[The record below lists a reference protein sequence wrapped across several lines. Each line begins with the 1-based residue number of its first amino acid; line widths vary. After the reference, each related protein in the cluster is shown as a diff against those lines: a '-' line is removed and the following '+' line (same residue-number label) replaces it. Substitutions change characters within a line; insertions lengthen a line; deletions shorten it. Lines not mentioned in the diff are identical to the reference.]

1 MLPSAAMLSRI
12 DQLLYRIERATVA
25 GMLALMGVVV
35 FFDVLHRV
43 SSHTGPLANP
53 VVIGLSFTALGT
65 FAVLTRGG
73 SMAPFKGIAVG
84 LGVATGQQLF
94 VRALPNGLVWS
105 QPFALALTLWLGLI
119 GASLAAYERRHLAL
133 DVGSRLWPAWLAP
146 KVSAVG
152 HFVTAATCL
161 FLLWLGMRSIFG
173 YELDGR
179 VVAGHYAVWSG
190 SEGAAGNISGVDIPK
205 WVVFLSVPYGMIVLA
220 FRFTLQGWRVWTG
233 QEALSEDDT
242 LQQLGLAEQSQ

>member
-1 MLPSAAMLSRI
+1 MITTFDR
-12 DQLLYRIERATVA
+12 LLYRIERAVVA
-25 GMLALMGVVV
+25 AMLAGMGVVV

-43 SSHTGPLANP
+43 SSHAGPLANP
-53 VVIGLSFTALGT
+53 VVIGITFTILGT

-73 SMAPFKGIAVG
+73 AMAPFKGLAIGIAV
-84 LGVATGQQLF
+84 AAGQQIF
-94 VRALPNGLVWS
+94 VRSLPNGLIWS

-146 KVSAVG
+146 KVSATG

-161 FLLWLGMRSIFG
+161 FLLWLGVRSILG

-179 VVAGHYAVWSG
+179 EVAGHYAVWRE
-190 SEGAAGNISGVDIPK
+190 SEGAAGKISGVDIPK
-205 WVVFLSVPYGMIVLA
+205 WVVFLSVPYGMLALA

-233 QEALSEDDT
+233 REALSEDDT